1 MKTKKKIE
9 MVDGYK
15 NRKFQLCMNI
25 NNAPFEYPGV
35 VIESYGTL
43 CLVQEQ
49 KASYEG
55 RFNTYGIYNVRQNS
69 KGEESLS
76 DLMIDYSKEGLPV
89 YSAPEP
95 EVRAKF
101 ADIVVQKKL
110 KESEDQLRTERLA
123 LEQEEKRKTEELRI
137 ANSGFINSKLSQVN
151 DELKGLIKGQSVSEL
166 FADKKVRSLVIDIVV
181 LEKLKQN
188 GR

>member
-1 MKTKKKIE
+1 MKTKKIE
-9 MVDGYK
+9 TVNGYK

-76 DLMIDYSKEGLPV
+76 DFMIDYGKDDDAFPV
-89 YSAPEP
+89 YAAPESQ
-95 EVRAKF
+95 VRGMFADLVSRAK
-101 ADIVVQKKL
+101 
-110 KESEDQLRTERLA
+110 
-123 LEQEEKRKTEELRI
+123 EQESIKASQDSIKAIQTAERDKREKVKAENLE
-137 ANSGFINSKLSQVN
+137 FINTRLSQVN
-151 DELKGLIKGQSVSEL
+151 VALKELAKTRTAKEIFKEGHDLIIDTIVLGEI
-166 FADKKVRSLVIDIVV
+166 KKL
-181 LEKLKQN
+181 LQ
-188 GR
+188 

>member
-1 MKTKKKIE
+1 
-9 MVDGYK
+9 
-15 NRKFQLCMNI
+15 MNI

-76 DLMIDYSKEGLPV
+76 DLMIDYSENNDAFPV
-89 YSAPEP
+89 YAAPESQ
-95 EVRAKF
+95 VREKF
-101 ADIVVQKKL
+101 KFLISQRQEQEAAQCLKDAGLSLIKAEKDKREKVKAENLEFVSIKL
-110 KESEDQLRTERLA
+110 KEVNITLSETVKDRMAKDLFNN
-123 LEQEEKRKTEELRI
+123 KELRALITDI
-137 ANSGFINSKLSQVN
+137 AI
-151 DELKGLIKGQSVSEL
+151 
-166 FADKKVRSLVIDIVV
+166 
-181 LEKLKQN
+181 LEKIKNLLQ
-188 GR
+188 